1 MHQINLDGQVI
12 SDFERDALH
21 RETQR
26 SQGMLQT
33 RWAYDAAGRLSQ
45 QRVQRLP
52 GLAGADTQAQEAPG
66 YNLPLP
72 GGAHTLAH
80 IQQLLPQRHYQW
92 DVAGQLTQIQD
103 SSRGQRQYRYD
114 ALGRLTQALLD
125 GKGIAGPAAGTAPP
139 TSLQEHFAWD
149 ANSNPAAVAQNAES
163 SASASTNT
171 RSRMSLSGNRLRVW
185 QDARYD
191 YDEHGNL
198 LRKTE
203 GKRGSAKHRITLLH
217 WDAEHQLIQAQV
229 LQGQAAAQAEEREA
243 AGQPLTSQDL
253 SQAQTTEYA
262 YDALGRRIAK
272 RTRRPLQTDANATAT
287 NEQDA
292 QDQTTWFA
300 WDGDRMLVEQTG
312 RNSTLTVYEPEG
324 FVPIAQV
331 HNGQLQHLHT
341 DHLGTPQEASNMQ
354 GQMTW
359 RVSYRA
365 WGSALREEWEQG
377 SESVARSAVVGWGGG
392 GSGNGPGGGAGAGGA
407 GGSSGSGGTNLPA
420 NRQAANE
427 SQFALYRCKLR
438 FQGQYFDEETGLH
451 YNRFRYYEPESGR
464 FINQDPIGLLGG
476 VNLFQYAPNPV
487 GWIDPFGLAAEG
499 QLGTYGSLTGRKHSG
514 DGMEAHEL
522 VRHEALAQMG
532 CTKKGKDGD
541 DLRMRNN
548 PSISMSNDRHDVAH
562 ANEVVLSQQHMG
574 TNGKNQFQFGADGKP
589 SKQQIDVWQGALRQS
604 GMSASQARRLRKR
617 SQGFLKSL
625 CCCP

>member
-1 MHQINLDGQVI
+1 MHYVGQ
-12 SDFERDALH
+12 
-21 RETQR
+21 
-26 SQGMLQT
+26 
-33 RWAYDAAGRLSQ
+33 
-45 QRVQRLP
+45 
-52 GLAGADTQAQEAPG
+52 
-66 YNLPLP
+66 
-72 GGAHTLAH
+72 
-80 IQQLLPQRHYQW
+80 
-92 DVAGQLTQIQD
+92 
-103 SSRGQRQYRYD
+103 GQRQ
-114 ALGRLTQALLD
+114 
-125 GKGIAGPAAGTAPP
+125 
-139 TSLQEHFAWD
+139 D
-149 ANSNPAAVAQNAES
+149 ANSNPAPVAQSPATD
-163 SASASTNT
+163 AST

-272 RTRRPLQTDANATAT
+272 RTRNANAETA
-287 NEQDA
+287 
-292 QDQTTWFA
+292 DQTTWFA

-312 RNSTLTVYEPEG
+312 KNSTLTVYEPEG

-354 GQMTW
+354 GHMTW

-377 SESVARSAVVGWGGG
+377 PDVSRSAVVGWGGG
-392 GSGNGPGGGAGAGGA
+392 SGGGGRDSGSGPGGGAGPGGA
-407 GGSSGSGGTNLPA
+407 GNSSGSGGTNLPA
-420 NRQAANE
+420 NRVAANE

-476 VNLFQYAPNPV
+476 VNLFQYAPNPIEWV
-487 GWIDPFGLAAEG
+487 DPW
-499 QLGTYGSLTGRKHSG
+499 GTRKKLNSNTEYETHSG
-514 DGMEAHEL
+514 NHAQKINGRMPINSCYAGKVYPASEMP
-522 VRHEALAQMG
+522 RNLAQKYPHGVPFNMFG
-532 CTKKGKDGD
+532 FPDFSRYAKTTVNIGTFSGDSADFAAANKSAGLTKTPNLMTWHHSHETGKMQLVPT
-541 DLRMRNN
+541 DL
-548 PSISMSNDRHDVAH
+548 HDYIKH
-562 ANEVVLSQQHMG
+562 TG
-574 TNGKNQFQFGADGKP
+574 GAAKCG
-589 SKQQIDVWQGALRQS
+589 I
-604 GMSASQARRLRKR
+604 RK
-617 SQGFLKSL
+617 
-625 CCCP
+625 